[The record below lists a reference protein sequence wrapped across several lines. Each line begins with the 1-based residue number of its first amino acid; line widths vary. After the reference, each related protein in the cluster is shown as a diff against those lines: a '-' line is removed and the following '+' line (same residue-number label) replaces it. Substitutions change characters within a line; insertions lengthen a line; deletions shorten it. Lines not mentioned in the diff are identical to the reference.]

1 MWLLREK
8 LSDFGVKQ
16 ILHRVDIAL
25 YVHPKNSLRSHLI
38 AIMVL
43 DHSRYTPASRAY
55 IFGVENKSDRIFCIR
70 KVYFTNSCQEIWV
83 HANQPFVSFLYT
95 TSEEKEY
102 YEALFLSYR
111 PLQNAVFHN
120 FSRQIAFIQYSGPS
134 KHAWTFN

>member
-25 YVHPKNSLRSHLI
+25 YVHQKNSRSHLR

-43 DHSRYTPASRAY
+43 HHSRYTPASRGYIFGLICFPRRKCRYTPASRGY

-83 HANQPFVSFLYT
+83 HAFYTPHLRRKSTMRRCCYHTDLY
-95 TSEEKEY
+95 KM
-102 YEALFLSYR
+102 
-111 PLQNAVFHN
+111 
-120 FSRQIAFIQYSGPS
+120 QYFTIFQD
-134 KHAWTFN
+134 KLR